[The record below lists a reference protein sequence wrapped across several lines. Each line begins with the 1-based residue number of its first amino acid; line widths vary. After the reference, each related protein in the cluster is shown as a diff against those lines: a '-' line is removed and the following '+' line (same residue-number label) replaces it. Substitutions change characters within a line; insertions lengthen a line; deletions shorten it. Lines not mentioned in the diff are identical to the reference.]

1 MHLMLTIILRLCPSP
16 SAQNPILFS
25 LLFLDFLILLDK
37 FHRFFGHLIN
47 GYAAIAR

>member
-1 MHLMLTIILRLCPSP
+1 MHLILTIISRLCPSP

-25 LLFLDFLILLDK
+25 LLFFDFLILLDK
-37 FHRFFGHLIN
+37 FHRFFSHFID